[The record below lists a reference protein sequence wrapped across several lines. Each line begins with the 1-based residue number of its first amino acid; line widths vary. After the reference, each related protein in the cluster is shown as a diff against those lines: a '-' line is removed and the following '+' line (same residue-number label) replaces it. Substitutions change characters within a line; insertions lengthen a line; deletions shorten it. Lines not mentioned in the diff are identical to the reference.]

1 VRALAGAARRRR
13 SEQREDASAE
23 ESDSSVSPSVAPSSS
38 SSSAS
43 SPALLALSA
52 KGEQE
57 DSISSDVNVTRPV
70 DLVWSDLSVLVPD
83 KAAAAAAVA
92 SGALRKRAAAKKL
105 KKAILSKVSGVA
117 AAGRLVA
124 IMGPS
129 GGGKTTLLHALAGQ
143 LARAPGLQATGSVVA
158 LVPSRRGGGGD
169 AAAAKEAKRTAARS
183 PPRVAFVQQSDE
195 FFSMLTVR
203 ETLELAARLR
213 AEEGTPEAQISA
225 TAGALMRRLG
235 LAKVADARVGGGS
248 ARGLS
253 GGERKRLSIACEL
266 VGSPAVLFAD
276 EPTSGLDSFQAERV
290 VAALSELARAEGR
303 TVVASIHQPRSS
315 AFALFDDL
323 VLLAEGR
330 VAYSGPAADALAYF
344 ASERGGGHG
353 CPPHFNPAEFLAD
366 LVSVDHSSPEAEAG
380 SRARVKGIT
389 DAWAAKVE
397 REREG
402 GGGKGAAEQLSRS
415 SHRSHRRASQGG
427 SRTSFLTQ
435 LSLLGRRAWRQTTRD
450 RATALA
456 RAASSLS
463 SALIFGSIY
472 WRLGKGQASIQDRM
486 GLLQVSA
493 INAAMSALV
502 KTLSAFPRVRRLSF
516 FSQHREP
523 RARGPAAGARR
534 RAPQGASVD
543 ARRFL
548 VVV

>member
-1 VRALAGAARRRR
+1 M
-13 SEQREDASAE
+13 
-23 ESDSSVSPSVAPSSS
+23 
-38 SSSAS
+38 
-43 SPALLALSA
+43 
-52 KGEQE
+52 
-57 DSISSDVNVTRPV
+57 

-83 KAAAAAAVA
+83 KAAAAEAVA
-92 SGALRKRAAAKKL
+92 AGAMSKRAAAKKL
-105 KKAILSKVSGVA
+105 KKAILHNVSGVA

-143 LARAPGLQATGSVVA
+143 LARAPGLEATGSVIA
-158 LVPSRRGGGGD
+158 LVP
-169 AAAAKEAKRTAARS
+169 AAASSASAATSSSSSQKRTQARY

-213 AEEGTPEAQISA
+213 AREGTPEAEISA
-225 TAGALMRRLG
+225 TAEALMRRLG
-235 LAKVADARVGGGS
+235 LAKVADARVGGGR

-266 VGSPAVLFAD
+266 VGQPAVLFAD

-290 VAALSELARAEGR
+290 VAALSDLAKREGR
-303 TVVASIHQPRSS
+303 TVVASVHQPRSS

-330 VAYSGPAADALAYF
+330 VAYSGPAAEALAYF
-344 ASERGGGHG
+344 ASAEGGAHS
-353 CPPHFNPAEFLAD
+353 CPAHFNPAEFLAD
-366 LVSVDHSSPEAEAG
+366 LVSVDHSSPEAEEA

-389 DAWAAKVE
+389 DAWAAKQE
-397 REREG
+397 RERKDG
-402 GGGKGAAEQLSRS
+402 GGGGAELARS
-415 SHRSHRRASQGG
+415 SSHHHHSHHHGHG
-427 SRTSFLTQ
+427 HRTSFLTQ

-472 WRLGKGQASIQDRM
+472 WRLGKTQASIQDRM

-502 KTLSAFPRVRRLSF
+502 KTLSAFPRVSSSVSFLSDDVF
-516 FSQHREP
+516 FFEENDEKNALIFPSQQQLQHQNRSAKSSSASAP
-523 RARGPAAGARR
+523 RAATAATPSSPTSSPSSAPRPRSARLFPCSSAPRSTLPRGSTRR
-534 RAPQGASVD
+534 RCGSRSSAACCRS
-543 ARRFL
+543 RR
-548 VVV
+548 